1 MKENKEEE
9 EGKEDE
15 EEEEEG
21 EGGGDVFDLPQAQ
34 REWLTQIPSTGGLQH
49 ASSNHCHSSIRL
61 RSAN

>member
-15 EEEEEG
+15 EEEEER
-21 EGGGDVFDLPQAQ
+21 GGGDVFDLPQAQ
-34 REWLTQIPSTGGLQH
+34 REWLTQIPSTGLQH